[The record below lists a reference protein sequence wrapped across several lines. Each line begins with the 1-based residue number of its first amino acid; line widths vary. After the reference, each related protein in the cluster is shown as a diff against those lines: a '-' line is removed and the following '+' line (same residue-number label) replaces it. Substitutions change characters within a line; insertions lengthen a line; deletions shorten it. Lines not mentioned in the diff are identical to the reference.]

1 MICSEETL
9 FPNVTMTKNKRNKRQ
24 NIKTPHSDPKHNA
37 SRTKERQRAPVNA
50 ERIETML
57 IMPLYSVSEI
67 KCCPSD
73 VIVHTWSRGKSF

>member
-1 MICSEETL
+1 
-9 FPNVTMTKNKRNKRQ
+9 MTKNKGTKD
-24 NIKTPHSDPKHNA
+24 KTLQLHNWVPKHNA
-37 SRTKERQRAPVNA
+37 SRTKERQSAPVTA

-73 VIVHTWSRGKSF
+73 VIVHTWSRSKSF